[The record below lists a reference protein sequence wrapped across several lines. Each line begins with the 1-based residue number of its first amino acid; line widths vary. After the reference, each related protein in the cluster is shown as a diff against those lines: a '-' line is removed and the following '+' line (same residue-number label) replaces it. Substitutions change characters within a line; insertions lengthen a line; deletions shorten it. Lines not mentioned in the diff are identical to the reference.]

1 MTTGSGNARIRL
13 SGDKLFACFNGKA
26 AKNMENGII
35 TKEELIAYLH
45 ETLELVSPI
54 KEAISTVICGEFT
67 IGETL
72 ALANIMN
79 ALDDLKDNL
88 TKLDNIT
95 LR

>member
-1 MTTGSGNARIRL
+1 
-13 SGDKLFACFNGKA
+13 
-26 AKNMENGII
+26 MENNII
-35 TKEELIAYLH
+35 TKEELIACLH
-45 ETLELVSPI
+45 ETLEWVSPI

-79 ALDDLKDNL
+79 ALDDLEDAL
-88 TKLDNIT
+88 TELDNIT